1 MTQFR
6 FYSPMWHRSDM
17 AHDHVSRKKSHGF
30 RYSQI
35 GFRPHSYVEINPIW
49 IGYVHLR
56 LPCKWLDRIL
66 PCKCDSYIIEMCVF
80 VTFRGTDIP
89 VTWNISSW
97 VAEYTFFPFVLNKRR
112 SDAEMYCIWNQAEC
126 SLLLSVMMAHAQTSA
141 SVPFV
146 PLKPQNKMH
155 TNVSLPLIYN
165 HWWTHSV
172 LITKKNW
179 ICDMLDN
186 IYHLLFHLLFRVL
199 FHLSFQ
205 QSWRHHCPEEF
216 LLGYII
222 ILMYRCNYCV
232 KTFLYEF
239 HVSKLNYVL
248 CTMHTSDMG
257 HF

>member
-1 MTQFR
+1 MLKTVVLLNISRLRLHLNCIVQVTQFR

-56 LPCKWLDRIL
+56 LPCKWSDRIL
-66 PCKCDSYIIEMCVF
+66 PCKCDSYVIEMCVF

-89 VTWNISSW
+89 VTWNISNW
-97 VAEYTFFPFVLNKRR
+97 VAEYNFFPFVLNKRR
-112 SDAEMYCIWNQAEC
+112 SDAEMYCFWNHAEC
-126 SLLLSVMMAHAQTSA
+126 SLLLSVMTAHAQTSA

-155 TNVSLPLIYN
+155 TNMSLPLIYN

-172 LITKKNW
+172 LITKKKQNMWHAWQYLPPIIPLIIPSIIPLKLSAELKTSLSW
-179 ICDMLDN
+179 IISSRL
-186 IYHLLFHLLFRVL
+186 YHYFDV
-199 FHLSFQ
+199 
-205 QSWRHHCPEEF
+205 
-216 LLGYII
+216 
-222 ILMYRCNYCV
+222 
-232 KTFLYEF
+232 
-239 HVSKLNYVL
+239 
-248 CTMHTSDMG
+248 
-257 HF
+257 